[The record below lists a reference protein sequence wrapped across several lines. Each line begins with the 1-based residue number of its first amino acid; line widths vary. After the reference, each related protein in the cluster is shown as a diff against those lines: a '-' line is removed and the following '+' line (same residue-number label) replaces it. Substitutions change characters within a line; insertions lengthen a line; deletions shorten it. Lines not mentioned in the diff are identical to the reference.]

1 MLFKTFWRKKVKET
15 DKKSVAL
22 SNLDSF
28 KYKTTIETR
37 FADFDMMGHV
47 NNATYFTFMEMGR
60 TKYWNHAINW
70 AWETTGVVIANASIE
85 YILPI
90 FLKDTVYMYVRTSR
104 IGRKSFD
111 LDYQIVKMVNG
122 KEVTCSTG
130 KTTCV
135 AFDYQ
140 SKTSALIPETEKAK
154 MIAFEQLQPLS

>member
-1 MLFKTFWRKKVKET
+1 MFFKTFWRKKEKPT
-15 DKKSVAL
+15 DKKAEEL
-22 SNLDSF
+22 DDLDSF
-28 KYKTTIETR
+28 KYKTTIDLR

-47 NNATYFTFMEMGR
+47 NNATYFTYMEMGR

-70 AWETTGVVIANASIE
+70 AWETTGVVIGKASIE
-85 YILPI
+85 YLVPI
-90 FLKDTVYMYVRTSR
+90 FLKDQVHMYVRTSR

-122 KEVTCSTG
+122 KEVTCSRG

-140 SKTSALIPETEKAK
+140 SKSSTLIPETEKAK
-154 MIAFEQLQPLS
+154 MIAFEQLKPLS